1 MKRRAL
7 VTLGSGIQSELLDIT
22 RASRQ
27 SYANRHN
34 YELIEETHVLAPSR
48 PPAWGKIS
56 LLREVAASDI
66 YDSIVWL
73 DADAIIVDETD
84 DIDCNGGGLI
94 EYAIHRYEGH
104 EFPNAGVMVLR
115 RSHQMSRF
123 LDLIWSET
131 SFIDHRWWDNAA
143 MLELL
148 GYTTDGVVR
157 KVSQSIHDSYCSELP
172 LRWNSIN
179 QTLDETPAIAHFA
192 GIPHGLRVA
201 VMQILADEPSRV
213 VELLRVPQIALA
225 ETS

>member
-1 MKRRAL
+1 LIA
-7 VTLGSGIQSELLDIT
+7 ET
-22 RASRQ
+22 R
-27 SYANRHN
+27 
-34 YELIEETHVLAPSR
+34 ILAPSR
-48 PPAWGKIS
+48 PPSWGKIS
-56 LLREVAASDI
+56 LLKEVAASDN

-84 DIDCNGGGLI
+84 DIDHQLGEDVLI
-94 EYAIHRYEGH
+94 QFAIHRYEGH
-104 EFPNAGVMVLR
+104 VFPNAGVMVLR

-123 LDLIWSET
+123 LDLLWAET
-131 SFIDHRWWDNAA
+131 SFVDHRWWDNAA

-157 KVSQSIHDSYCSELP
+157 KVSQSVHDSYCGELP

-225 ETS
+225 ETL